1 MFVAGSS
8 LKAKLAVFTVRFF
21 SLLCHCMRC
30 ISLSLRVLY
39 LGVQLLHV
47 LIGHCA
53 SYFEF
58 EPKFPSYKVSDAAM
72 EHISVKSSVRYDT
85 CRNKR

>member
-8 LKAKLAVFTVRFF
+8 LKAKLAVFTVCFF
-21 SLLCHCMRC
+21 SFLCHCMRC
-30 ISLSLRVLY
+30 ISLSLRVLH
-39 LGVQLLHV
+39 LGAQLLHV

-58 EPKFPSYKVSDAAM
+58 VTKFPSYNVSDAAM
-72 EHISVKSSVRYDT
+72 EPISVKSSVRYDT
-85 CRNKR
+85 CKNKR

>member
-1 MFVAGSS
+1 MELSISVHLNLFHHCMFVAGSS
-8 LKAKLAVFTVRFF
+8 LKAKLAVFTVCFF

-30 ISLSLRVLY
+30 ISLSLRLLH

-53 SYFEF
+53 SFFEF
-58 EPKFPSYKVSDAAM
+58 VTKFPSQL
-72 EHISVKSSVRYDT
+72 RF
-85 CRNKR
+85 